1 MHDARARPA
10 GWMNACDRPA
20 SQRAHGWLAGWRILT
35 EDYIPLHER
44 PGGRARM
51 LKVVGERL
59 AVMGGPPPLPAPHLC
74 QPISYHFHAFLQ
86 ILVLNLPTSHRCMGK
101 RTIAAIGRFS
111 SIDLVLDC
119 MGSIC
124 PIPPHI

>member
-1 MHDARARPA
+1 MHDARARLA

-35 EDYIPLHER
+35 EYYIPVHEL
-44 PGGRARM
+44 PGSRARM
-51 LKVVGERL
+51 LKVVRETAESL
-59 AVMGGPPPLPAPHLC
+59 GPDLC

-101 RTIAAIGRFS
+101 RTIAA
-111 SIDLVLDC
+111 C
-119 MGSIC
+119 MTR
-124 PIPPHI
+124 